1 MADPGLVKRMV
12 EDGWGKDA
20 AVEQVD
26 ALMAVI
32 QSQLLA
38 GKTVRLDGIG
48 QLRAPSKV
56 AKVNFPPRHLR
67 EQRKI
72 ELRSGA
78 LLVEGEPYPDPRVLH
93 ARSSTYGR

>member
-12 EDGWGKDA
+12 EDGMSKEA
-20 AVEQVD
+20 ATEQVD
-26 ALMAVI
+26 AVMSVI
-32 QSQLLA
+32 RSQLLT
-38 GKTVRLDGIG
+38 GKVVRLDGIG
-48 QLRAPSKV
+48 MLRAPSKV

-78 LLVEGEPYPDPRVLH
+78 TLTEGEPYPDPRIVPTE
-93 ARSSTYGR
+93 RGTYGR